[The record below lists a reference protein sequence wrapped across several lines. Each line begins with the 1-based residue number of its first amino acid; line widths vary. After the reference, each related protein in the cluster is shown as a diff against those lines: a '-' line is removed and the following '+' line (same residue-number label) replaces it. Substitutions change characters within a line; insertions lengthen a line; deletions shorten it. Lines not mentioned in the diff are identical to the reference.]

1 MAPTA
6 AMQDGRIA
14 MVDARDVAAVSPR
27 SPERA
32 TPARPTSSPAQRPV
46 PRGSRLHPVEVVS
59 EPITYRDVP

>member
-1 MAPTA
+1 
-6 AMQDGRIA
+6 